1 MLTQK
6 AKVSTKEK
14 VVLKQL
20 IIIVN
25 MVLLPF
31 IRDIGVY
38 ISTCTIIYTKGM
50 GSNVEGCYNFLYTGR
65 VKLPKLSSL
74 CGGNPARTSS
84 SVTIGGD
91 REGLDVEE
99 ECVRGREGVDEVGCE
114 REGGSEG
121 VGDGEEESG
130 DSSRGT
136 MED

>member
-1 MLTQK
+1 MSTQK

-20 IIIVN
+20 WFFATFYKGHLCLYIH
-25 MVLLPF
+25 LLAQS
-31 IRDIGVY
+31 Y
-38 ISTCTIIYTKGM
+38 KGN
-50 GSNVEGCYNFLYTGR
+50 GVEGCYNFLYTGR

-130 DSSRGT
+130 DSSRGN